1 MTTDQTKRSRHQEA
15 VRLAVA
21 ATEPNPFAPHLMDGS
36 FLSRAEEKAEQIIAA
51 YFLARGWKD
60 PSETSEDHKPVAHLV
75 WLQGR
80 RAPDDVEDY
89 YEVARPGD
97 KCVDGSPP
105 FPVWDAPVLFY
116 AASESGHSHVSK
128 ESTDV

>member
-1 MTTDQTKRSRHQEA
+1 MTNDQTRSQHLEA

-21 ATEPNPFAPHLMDGS
+21 ATEPNACVDSLMDES
-36 FLSRAEEKAEQIIAA
+36 FLRRAEEKAEQIIAA
-51 YFLARGWKD
+51 YFLARGWKA
-60 PSETSEDHKPVAHLV
+60 PSETSDDHKPVAHLV

-80 RAPDDVEDY
+80 RAIDDIEDY

-105 FPVWDAPVLFY
+105 FPVWDTPVLFS
-116 AASESGHSHVSK
+116 AAPESGDSQVSK

>member
-1 MTTDQTKRSRHQEA
+1 MTNDQTRSQHLKA
-15 VRLAVA
+15 VRRAVA
-21 ATEPNPFAPHLMDGS
+21 ATEPNEYVDNPMDES
-36 FLSRAEEKAEQIIAA
+36 LLRRAEEKAEQIIAA
-51 YFLARGWKD
+51 YFLARGWKA
-60 PSETSEDHKPVAHLV
+60 PSETADDHKPVAHLV

-105 FPVWDAPVLFY
+105 FPVWDAPVLFS
-116 AASESGHSHVSK
+116 AAPESGDNHVSK